1 MLEGAAQVVKTLGV
15 IYTEHPLALSFES
28 FSVATNRRNKSKVH
42 FWEEWMAVKPDRWIR
57 RKALEHKMI
66 EPFTDRQA
74 REGGSSYG
82 GSSYGY
88 NICVAEEVRSFK
100 KSKSKRVDPRK

>member
-28 FSVATNRRNKSKVH
+28 FGVATNRRNKSKVH

-66 EPFTDRQA
+66 EPFTDRQGRA
-74 REGGSSYG
+74 GGVSYG
-82 GSSYGY
+82 VSSYGY
-88 NICVAEEVRSFK
+88 DIRVGGEVRIF
-100 KSKSKRVDPRK
+100 

>member
-66 EPFTDRQA
+66 EPFTDRQV
-74 REGGSSYG
+74 RGGALRYG
-82 GSSYGY
+82 VSVYGY
-88 NICVAEEVRSFK
+88 AIPVAGGVRIF
-100 KSKSKRVDPRK
+100 RNANP